1 MQDLLRRHKK
11 AILVFILVFIGIPFV
26 FFFGTPSTC
35 DRRDR
40 GLFQDET
47 IGTVGGVPLRVSEFR
62 RFLDTMAARQA
73 QAGERPTYRDLD
85 ETGAADRIL
94 QQMVDAALISLQEK
108 PRKFKVAQSLLEEE
122 MRKWPMF
129 QTEDGK
135 FDAAAWNEWVRQNPR
150 QDWNSLYESIRQGL
164 DRKVFLGMVTAP
176 AGRVLDSEIE
186 QQLLDDHT
194 KIQIKYVKIEPPV
207 TLGDEDIQKQYD
219 EHLEQYR
226 TPDAYVAEFVA
237 ISLDPPMPEK
247 ALDIVRQAREG
258 ADFAALANEH
268 SDFKSDNGGD
278 MGWVSEGPQQMDFR
292 QPLFTLKPGEVS
304 DPVPG
309 FNSYFIYKVE
319 EERSNPDTQQREVRA
334 RQIMLRAQLSD
345 EERAARDDIAA
356 QMLEKARENTDFA
369 AAAAA
374 FDLEVKKTG
383 VFTKETEEIENVP
396 NADVRQFRTIFE
408 ALEEGVEVTSLTARR
423 NIYVARLVEK
433 TPGTIPPLDE
443 IRDKVYEDAVAA
455 HKKTEAYQARVR
467 EYAEKIK
474 EQTSSLAEIAERFP
488 ELNVEIKE
496 TGEFT
501 RKEYLFRDQLYLQTT
516 QIYEAVGRGEPG
528 TMGGPLKDFQNQ
540 TFFVEL
546 VKRTPPTEEDK
557 QNWAE
562 ERKQRRESMM
572 TAAENELLEDYLA
585 DLRERSLAQVPI
597 RLNQNVID
605 RILGRDQIQKGEEE
619 TGTPLPPRVTSDA
632 GILEGLR
639 GD

>member
-40 GLFQDET
+40 GFFQDET
-47 IGTVGGVPLRVSEFR
+47 IGTVGGVPLKASDFR

-73 QAGERPTYRDLD
+73 QGGERPTYRDLD

-94 QQMVDAALISLQEK
+94 HQMVDAALISLQEK
-108 PRKFKVAQSLLEEE
+108 PRKFKVAQNLLEEE

-129 QTEDGK
+129 QTEEGK

-150 QDWNSLYESIRQGL
+150 QDWNTLYESIRQGL
-164 DRKVFLGMVTAP
+164 DRNVFLSMVTAP
-176 AGRVLDSEIE
+176 AGRILDSEID
-186 QQLLDDHT
+186 QQLQDDHT
-194 KIQIKYVKIEPPV
+194 RIQIRYAKIEPPV
-207 TLGDEDIQKQYD
+207 TLGDEEIQKQYE

-237 ISLDPPMPEK
+237 VSLQPPMPEK
-247 ALDIVRQAREG
+247 ALDIVRQARGG
-258 ADFAALANEH
+258 ADFATLANEH

-292 QPLFTLKPGEVS
+292 KPLFALKPGEVS
-304 DPVPG
+304 DPIPG

-319 EERSNPDTQQREVRA
+319 EERTNPDTQEREVRA

-345 EERAARDDIAA
+345 EERAARDDIASKI
-356 QMLEKARENTDFA
+356 LEKARESGDIA

-374 FDLEVKKTG
+374 FDLEAKKTSL
-383 VFTKETEEIENVP
+383 FTKESEEIEGVP
-396 NADVRQFRTIFE
+396 TADVRQFRTIFDT
-408 ALEEGVEVTSLTARR
+408 LEENEKVASLTARS

-433 TPGTIPPLDE
+433 TPGIIPPLDE
-443 IRDKVYEDAVAA
+443 IREKVHEDAVAA
-455 HKKTEAYQARVR
+455 HKMTEEYQARVR
-467 EYAEKIK
+467 EYVEKIK
-474 EQTSSLAEIAERFP
+474 EQATSLAQIAELFP

-516 QIYEAVGRGEPG
+516 QIYDAVGRGEPG

-562 ERKQRRESMM
+562 ERKQRRESLM
-572 TAAENELLEDYLA
+572 TAAENEFLEDYLA

-597 RLNQNVID
+597 RLDQKAID
-605 RILGRDQIQKGEEE
+605 RILGRDQPQESDEGAA
-619 TGTPLPPRVTSDA
+619 TPLPPRVTPDA